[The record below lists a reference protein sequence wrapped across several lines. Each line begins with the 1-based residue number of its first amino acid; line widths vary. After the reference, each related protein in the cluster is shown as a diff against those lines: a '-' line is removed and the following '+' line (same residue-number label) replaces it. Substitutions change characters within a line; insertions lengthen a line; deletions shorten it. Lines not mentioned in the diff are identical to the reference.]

1 MSPTYA
7 EEITT
12 PEFAYGLQGLLSGL
26 KAQGRLVGILNG
38 VDEKYLASERG
49 SIHSTPLQAEIYDR
63 QKEKQ
68 SRTAGVF
75 QFAHKMNLPW
85 HL

>member
-1 MSPTYA
+1 MFYSDASTAVSPTYA

-38 VDEKYLASERG
+38 VDENIWHPNVDQYIPHHYKLKYMAG
-49 SIHSTPLQAEIYDR
+49 K
-63 QKEKQ
+63 KEKQ
-68 SRTAGVF
+68 S
-75 QFAHKMNLPW
+75 
-85 HL
+85 